1 MGLDPY
7 AALGLKPGASAAE
20 VKSAYRN
27 IALRHHPDRS
37 STAESKR
44 IFTAAKEAYEL
55 LSDPN
60 RKRQIDQARE
70 EREQA
75 SRIRDIERERAQT
88 QAQVQSNVAE
98 ARTARDI
105 AEDVQRLSR
114 MFWQG
119 RHANAERLA
128 EEILARD
135 RRQPIPYAV
144 LGDLARARGD
154 LDLAAQHYAYA
165 AQFAP
170 NNELFQKRYE
180 EILSGHRVVDTK
192 RRQRV
197 EASTATTGGLTGAA
211 IATVVGAILCALP
224 SAWTFGPGFW
234 LGCLISG
241 VGIGAGLAVGNW
253 LDRFSGL
260 SVNALGKPGP
270 AITFGLGGAVCF
282 WLAAIWYAVRG
293 GIGKSYNVTLSRF
306 LGALALAAPVLALGA
321 AIPGGA
327 SPLWTL
333 LLGPNVATLAAML
346 AWASVDAMR
355 KD

>member
-1 MGLDPY
+1 MDPY
-7 AALGLKPGASAAE
+7 AALGLKPGASSAQ
-20 VKSAYRN
+20 VKSAYRA
-27 IALRHHPDRS
+27 IALKHHPDRS

-44 IFTAAKEAYEL
+44 IFSAAKDAYEI
-55 LSDPN
+55 LSDSE
-60 RKRQIDQARE
+60 RKRLIDQGRE

-75 SRIRDIERERAQT
+75 ARIRDIERERAQT
-88 QAQVQSNVAE
+88 QSQARANVAE
-98 ARTARDI
+98 AKTARDI

-119 RHANAERLA
+119 RHATAERLA

-154 LDLAAQHYAYA
+154 LDMAAQQYAYA
-165 AQFAP
+165 AQYAP

-180 EILSGHRVVDTK
+180 EILNGHRVVDTK
-192 RRQRV
+192 RRERV
-197 EASTATTGGLTGAA
+197 EATPATNGGLMGAVL
-211 IATVVGAILCALP
+211 ATLIGAVLCALP
-224 SAWTFGPGFW
+224 SAWIFGPGFW
-234 LGCLISG
+234 LGTIVSG
-241 VGIGAGLAVGNW
+241 IGIGAGLAVGNW
-253 LDRFSGL
+253 LDRFGGL

-270 AITFGLGGAVCF
+270 AITFGLGGMVCF
-282 WLAAIWYAVRG
+282 WAAAIWYAVRG

-306 LGALALAAPVLALGA
+306 LGGITLAAPVLALGA
-321 AIPGGA
+321 FVPEGA

-333 LLGPNVATLAAML
+333 LFGPNVVTLAAML